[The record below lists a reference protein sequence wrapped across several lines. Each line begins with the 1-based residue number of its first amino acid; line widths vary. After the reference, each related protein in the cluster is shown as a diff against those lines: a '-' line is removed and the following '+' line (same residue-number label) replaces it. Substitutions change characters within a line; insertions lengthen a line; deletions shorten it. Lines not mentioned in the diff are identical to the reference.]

1 MASERQIRANRLNAQ
16 KSTGP
21 RTAAGKAAS
30 SKNALRHGLTA
41 QQVVLEGEDA
51 AVFDALK
58 ERFLREFN
66 PASPMQEFLVERLI
80 GLAWRLRRVPL
91 FEAALLSW
99 LAHRQA
105 ESHGRMGI
113 MLGDIFLSSDGC
125 LPPVPQHENAATARE
140 AHDRRLIGRM
150 LEAALSNDDL
160 LSKLARYEGLL
171 MRQVEKA
178 LAELRRLVA
187 EREEI
192 ERLAKEAEARA
203 RCHSTNPPTKANGDV
218 AATRSGTA

>member
-21 RTAAGKAAS
+21 RTNAGKAAS

-41 QQVVLEGEDA
+41 QQVVLEGEDVA
-51 AVFDALK
+51 MFQALRD
-58 ERFLREFN
+58 RFLREFQ
-66 PASPMQEFLVERLI
+66 PAGAMEEFLVERLI

-99 LAHRQA
+99 VAHRMA
-105 ESHGRMGI
+105 ESQGRMGI
-113 MLGDIFLSSDGC
+113 MLGDIFLSSDPF
-125 LPPVPQHENAATARE
+125 PPAQQQHDGDPRE
-140 AHDRRLIGRM
+140 VHDRRLIGRM

-171 MRQVEKA
+171 MKQVEKT
-178 LAELRRLVA
+178 LAELRQLIA

-192 ERLAKEAEARA
+192 ERLAKDAEARA
-203 RCHSTNPPTKANGDV
+203 RCLSTISP
-218 AATRSGTA
+218 R